1 MESIVNHVR
10 FLSECLTFTIPFFL
24 SMALISHNDELFT
37 HLYPLS
43 LFEKRGLGKCGNV
56 LMSAERP

>member
-1 MESIVNHVR
+1 MESIVNHMW

-43 LFEKRGLGKCGNV
+43 LFEKEAWENV
-56 LMSAERP
+56 GMF